1 MNNQVG
7 FTTNPNQAR
16 SSYYCT
22 EVAKVIGAPVFHVN
36 AEQPGLL
43 DRCIRIAVEY
53 RFKFKKDI
61 FIDIVGFRKY
71 GHNEQDQPF
80 FTQPK
85 MYEIIKN
92 KPSIFELF
100 SRKLISKGIL
110 TKEEI
115 EAKKNSYLKKYEED
129 YEKVLN

>member
-1 MNNQVG
+1 
-7 FTTNPNQAR
+7 
-16 SSYYCT
+16 
-22 EVAKVIGAPVFHVN
+22 
-36 AEQPGLL
+36 
-43 DRCIRIAVEY
+43 
-53 RFKFKKDI
+53 
-61 FIDIVGFRKY
+61 
-71 GHNEQDQPF
+71 
-80 FTQPK
+80 